1 MADVLEAL
9 GSGDAASDADD
20 FLEALGSDA
29 ASEATSEA
37 NVLDGLPSSSEHEA
51 PTGKRRTAIP
61 GQREQPWRTRVVD
74 ARRPTF
80 SFQKSS
86 ALDSVSFVG
95 LNHRQKKTLKQKLRR
110 HQKRV
115 SQEKA
120 EHETQRAS
128 IAQAWDKHAL
138 RRGERLRH
146 GLKATRCSRA
156 GMAWQQP
163 Q

>member
-37 NVLDGLPSSSEHEA
+37 DVLDGLPSSSEHEA

-86 ALDSVSFVG
+86 ALDSVFS
-95 LNHRQKKTLKQKLRR
+95 
-110 HQKRV
+110 
-115 SQEKA
+115 
-120 EHETQRAS
+120 
-128 IAQAWDKHAL
+128 
-138 RRGERLRH
+138 
-146 GLKATRCSRA
+146 
-156 GMAWQQP
+156 
-163 Q
+163 